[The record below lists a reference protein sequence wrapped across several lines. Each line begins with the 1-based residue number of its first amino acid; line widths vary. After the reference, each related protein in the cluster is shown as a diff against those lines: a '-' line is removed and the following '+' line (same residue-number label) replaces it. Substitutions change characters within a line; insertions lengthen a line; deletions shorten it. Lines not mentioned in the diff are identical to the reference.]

1 MPADRHGKD
10 PLVRPFGFFK
20 EAPPLHFWML
30 QAVAFLYIAYRF
42 ASRNYT
48 VYGFL
53 DAEFFDYATSQNTH
67 VEFWPRPLI
76 HFFGTQFIYGFL
88 PHPSPDFL
96 RGMQMTIIGICLCG
110 AVGIFPRFCA
120 WAALLLALHIKG
132 LMIMSNA
139 MTDGGTMAMAAL
151 FVVAVAPA
159 NAYYRI
165 GKRLDFSRRSA
176 DYHWPLAL
184 FFMFIG
190 AFYAYSG
197 INKIAHYGP
206 IWPFKVHLENLS
218 RMGIERSM
226 FVSSRFTVPEVSAAV
241 ENVWFSHVSCVL
253 TLIGEIGFIGILFLP
268 RWRFFLV
275 ASMIILHHLV
285 LFMQGIN
292 FIGSSFLVLLCLD
305 WNAWIRGLEVVG
317 WGKTSER
324 WRGALARIGKGRLKV
339 GAPESNVETLTIRD
353 ENGEV
358 FQGFAAIDQV
368 LLRRP
373 ILWPVAALLRTP
385 GIYRLAKWWVRFEK

>member
-1 MPADRHGKD
+1 MPADRRSKD

-30 QAVAFLYIAYRF
+30 QAIAFLYIAYRF

-53 DAEFFDYATSQNTH
+53 DETFFNYATSQNTH
-67 VEFWPRPLI
+67 VEVWPRPLI
-76 HFFGTQFIYGFL
+76 HFFGTQFIYAFV
-88 PHPSPDFL
+88 PHPTPDQL
-96 RGMQMTIIGICLCG
+96 RALQYTIIGTCLCG
-110 AVGIFPRFCA
+110 ALGIFPRIA
-120 WAALLLALHIKG
+120 SWIALLLALHIKG

-159 NAYYRI
+159 QAYYRF
-165 GKRLDFSRRSA
+165 GKRLDFSRRSP
-176 DYHWPLAL
+176 DFQWPVAL

-190 AFYAYSG
+190 AFYTYSG

-206 IWPFKVHLENLS
+206 MWPFKVHLENLS

-241 ENVWFSHVSCVL
+241 ENIWFSHFSCVL
-253 TLIGEIGFIGILFLP
+253 TLLGEIGFIGILFLP
-268 RWRFFLV
+268 RWRFIL
-275 ASMIILHHLV
+275 AMSMIVLHHLV

-292 FIGSSFLVLLCLD
+292 FIGSSFLVLLCVD
-305 WNAWIRGLEVVG
+305 WNAWIRGIEVVG
-317 WGKTSER
+317 WGKTSEK
-324 WRGALARIGKGRLKV
+324 WRAIAIRIGGKRLKL
-339 GAPESNVETLTIRD
+339 APKGETVDELTIRD
-353 ENGEV
+353 EHGEV
-358 FQGFAAIDQV
+358 WTGFAALDQI

-373 ILWPVAALLRTP
+373 VTWPIAALLRIP
-385 GIYRLAKWWVRFEK
+385 GIYAVAKRVVRLET